1 MNLSRRSKDVSNH
14 QIIKNLVVLSDSKN
28 IEDKK
33 IKLFGV
39 VTNIV
44 LSNVL
49 IKRNNDFKEFT
60 LDFFNIIFNDYVYNS
75 RTLIL
80 ARCLRLIDTYEPNQI
95 DLLIEKLL
103 IVFNVKP
110 PMSKNTNSNNLE
122 VLISWRKVIN
132 NE

>member
-1 MNLSRRSKDVSNH
+1 MSNH

-39 VTNIV
+39 LTNIM

-49 IKRNNDFKEFT
+49 IKRNQDFIGFT
-60 LDFFNIIFNDYVYNS
+60 HDFFNVVFNDYVYKS
-75 RTLIL
+75 RTLLL
-80 ARCLRLIDTYEPNQI
+80 ARCLRLIDNYEPDQI

-110 PMSKNTNSNNLE
+110 PMSKSSNSNNLE